1 MEIVLVVLLLF
12 GGFALGSATA
22 EKETMVL
29 NHPAIVHLVSKLRQ
43 IQFPLHRGCV
53 GVCLTSPECTGI

>member
-1 MEIVLVVLLLF
+1 MEIVLAVLLLF
-12 GGFALGSATA
+12 GSFALGSATA
-22 EKETMVL
+22 EKMMVL

-43 IQFPLHRGCV
+43 IQFPLHRGCA